1 MGVHGE
7 RHGGSEMVG
16 NFFLLWNPGV
26 LPHFL
31 LVLPLY
37 VLMVMVM
44 VILILIGKKKLIV
57 GVLPP

>member
-1 MGVHGE
+1 MWVCTARGTVEVKWSGI
-7 RHGGSEMVG
+7 
-16 NFFLLWNPGV
+16 FFLLWNPGV

-44 VILILIGKKKLIV
+44 VILILIGKKKNGL
-57 GVLPP
+57 